1 MAKDEKKTIIVD
13 DVKHNIDDLTQ
24 QQVEMVNHLQDLERK
39 ISNARFNV
47 DQLTVGKE
55 AFVKM
60 LASSLK
66 DDGET
71 EVVAA
76 E

>member
-1 MAKDEKKTIIVD
+1 MAKDEKKTITVND
-13 DVKHNIDDLTQ
+13 QTHNIEDLSEQ
-24 QQVEMVNHLQDLERK
+24 QAAMVNHLQDLERK

-47 DQLTVGKE
+47 DQLSVGRE
-55 AFVKM
+55 AFIK
-60 LASSLK
+60 LLEESLS
-66 DDGET
+66 

>member
-1 MAKDEKKTIIVD
+1 MAKDEKKTITVND
-13 DVKHNIDDLTQ
+13 QTHNLEDLNEQ
-24 QQVEMVNHLQDLERK
+24 QLAMVNHLQDLERK

-47 DQLTVGKE
+47 DQLSVGKE
-55 AFVKM
+55 AFIRM
-60 LASSLK
+60 LEESL
-66 DDGET
+66 DQS

>member
-1 MAKDEKKTIIVD
+1 MAKDEKKTITVND
-13 DVKHNIDDLTQ
+13 QTHNIEDLGE
-24 QQVEMVNHLQDLERK
+24 QQVAMVNHLQDLERK

-47 DQLTVGKE
+47 DQLSVGRE
-55 AFVKM
+55 AFIKM
-60 LASSLK
+60 LEESL
-66 DDGET
+66 DQS

>member
-1 MAKDEKKTIIVD
+1 MAKDEKKTITVND
-13 DVKHNIDDLTQ
+13 KTHNLEDLNEQ
-24 QQVEMVNHLQDLERK
+24 QLAMVNHLQDLERK

-47 DQLTVGKE
+47 DQLNVGKE
-55 AFVKM
+55 AFIRM
-60 LASSLK
+60 LEESL
-66 DDGET
+66 DQS